1 MANTASDA
9 GRLGRIAD
17 DVPAGGLDN
26 AAVHGVDEAGGVGD
40 RSGTGTRPAML
51 AAIRPTDEAMVL
63 TNKRNGDAA
72 ADAIAS
78 RHPGS
83 RTEVTLQA
91 E

>member
-1 MANTASDA
+1 
-9 GRLGRIAD
+9 
-17 DVPAGGLDN
+17 
-26 AAVHGVDEAGGVGD
+26 
-40 RSGTGTRPAML
+40 ML

-78 RHPGS
+78 RYPGT